1 MEAQIFDSS
10 LQIVDTSCV
19 SNGVKSD
26 VKKYIPNV
34 YRYKYIHIYIYI
46 YAQMYTINSKNK
58 KIPKK

>member
-1 MEAQIFDSS
+1 M
-10 LQIVDTSCV
+10 VDTSCV